1 MTYFQFQNHA
11 VPTEWRY
18 MDADGLLARAEK
30 VKPALLRNGTTEAGF
45 QRMMDFLKMAS
56 AIEKKKEPLHVSYGN
71 HTEV

>member
-1 MTYFQFQNHA
+1 
-11 VPTEWRY
+11 